1 MDRGV
6 FWKPQCLF
14 HVAEPSQEG
23 QEGAEGA
30 FSFLMS
36 LPGPFLKLH
45 GWGGDH
51 SGSDLALS
59 CSYLCQLVAAPVSP
73 LPTFVLPQDLRA
85 CYS

>member
-23 QEGAEGA
+23 QEGVEGA
-30 FSFLMS
+30 FPFLMS

-59 CSYLCQLVAAPVSP
+59 CSYLCQLVAAPVP
-73 LPTFVLPQDLRA
+73 PNTFVLPQDLRA
-85 CYS
+85 CDS